1 MQALSRINLK
11 LIAIILLTSFF
22 CLISIQ
28 QAYSQGVKGFGLDG
42 NNLALN
48 IANSLQPQIEKTISA
63 TIKPY
68 TDQADIYIKKID
80 TYQKQIEGYQQ
91 QLNVIPK
98 TIEQQVDKSVSGVT
112 QQVQDEINNITVQV
126 KNKLDE
132 LKSEVNSA
140 ITSSI
145 QTLTWGMLG
154 IDGLMTAII
163 TWVVVRRVT
172 RQLNKEIAN
181 LTNIISGL
189 ETQISQSVE
198 SVADGVRNQINTGIT
213 DSTSK

>member
-1 MQALSRINLK
+1 MQILSKINLK
-11 LIAIILLTSFF
+11 LAAIILPVTVL

-28 QAYSQGVKGFGLDG
+28 QAHSQVVKDFSLNG
-42 NNLALN
+42 NNLASS
-48 IANSLQPQIEKTISA
+48 IANTLKPQIQNTIET
-63 TIKPY
+63 TIQPY
-68 TDQADIYIKKID
+68 TNQVNTYISKID
-80 TYQKQIEGYQQ
+80 NYQKEVDSYQKQ
-91 QLNVIPK
+91 LSAIPK

-112 QQVQDEINNITVQV
+112 RQVQDEIDNITVQV
-126 KNKLDE
+126 KNKLDD
-132 LKSEVNSA
+132 LKNEVNAA
-140 ITSSI
+140 IKSSI

-154 IDGLMTAII
+154 IDGLMTAVI
-163 TWVVVRRVT
+163 TWFVVRRVT